1 MVSSLWAHRL
11 ILQALRPG
19 QAPTENLLLSYFLFM
34 ALGLLVFD
42 FLLWLHVLLFL
53 DLQGPCWVDPADPEG
68 FRPKPQTEQATTK
81 NLQGDIFC

>member
-1 MVSSLWAHRL
+1 
-11 ILQALRPG
+11 
-19 QAPTENLLLSYFLFM
+19 M

-42 FLLWLHVLLFL
+42 FLLWLHVLLFM